1 MTDLGLFVTTCI
13 FLLIVYDIS
22 PYLYVI
28 YSRLVLFSKQ
38 LMSKLAFTCYIL
50 PLIKFVMTNLS

>member
-13 FLLIVYDIS
+13 FFANSMIYLLNFMFYIF
-22 PYLYVI
+22 
-28 YSRLVLFSKQ
+28 VLCFFCKQ

-50 PLIKFVMTNLS
+50 LLIKLAMTNLS